1 MRAMYR
7 KHRKAVDAEGK
18 TVEIT
23 ERQDS
28 DHYTVTSDGTIRYK
42 VPAKFF
48 GPDGK
53 QLIPE
58 GRGSFRSPFGIRYQ
72 LVD

>member
-1 MRAMYR
+1 MYR
-7 KHRKAVDAEGK
+7 KHRKAVDTDGK
-18 TVEIT
+18 PVEIT

-28 DHYTVTSDGTIRYK
+28 DHYTVKSDGSIRYK

-58 GRGSFRSPFGIRYQ
+58 GHGSFRSPFGVRYQ